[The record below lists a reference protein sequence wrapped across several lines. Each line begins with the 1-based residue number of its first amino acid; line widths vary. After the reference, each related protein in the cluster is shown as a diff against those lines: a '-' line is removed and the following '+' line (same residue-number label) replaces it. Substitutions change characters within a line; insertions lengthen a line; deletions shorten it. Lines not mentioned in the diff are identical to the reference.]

1 MTINATLI
9 GQMIAFAIFVWFTM
23 KYVWPPIATAMAER
37 QQKIADGLA
46 AAEKGARALQDAS
59 AQADVELKKAREEA
73 REIVA
78 SANRQ
83 ATGLIEEAREQAS
96 AEAQRVRASAE
107 GEVAQQ
113 VAQARAALKAEVAGL
128 AVAGAEKILRREVD
142 AKAHADLLD
151 ELAAK
156 V

>member
-1 MTINATLI
+1 MTINVTLI

-23 KYVWPPIATAMAER
+23 KYVWPPISTAMAER

-59 AQADVELKKAREEA
+59 SQAEVEMQKAREEA

-83 ATGLIEEAREQAS
+83 AVGLVEDARDQAKV
-96 AEAQRVRASAE
+96 EAQRVRDAAE
-107 GEVAQQ
+107 GEVEQQ
-113 VAQARAALKAEVAGL
+113 VAQARAALRQEVAGL

-142 AKAHADLLD
+142 ASTHAALLD
-151 ELAAK
+151 ELTAK

>member
-1 MTINATLI
+1 MAINVTLI

-23 KYVWPPIATAMAER
+23 KYVWPPIAQAMADR

-59 AQADVELKKAREEA
+59 AQAEAELAKVREEA

-83 ATGLIEEAREQAS
+83 ATALVEEAREQAKVE
-96 AEAQRVRASAE
+96 AERIREAAQ
-107 GEVAQQ
+107 GEVQQQ
-113 VAQARAALKAEVAGL
+113 VSQARSALQKEVGRLVIEAS
-128 AVAGAEKILRREVD
+128 EKILRKEVNAD
-142 AKAHADLLD
+142 THADLLKQVA
-151 ELAAK
+151 EQ

>member
-23 KYVWPPIATAMAER
+23 KYVWPPIASAMAER

-59 AQADVELKKAREEA
+59 TQVEAELAKAREEA

-83 ATGLIEEAREQAS
+83 ATSLVEEAREQAKT
-96 AEAQRVRASAE
+96 EAQRIRDAAE
-107 GEVAQQ
+107 GEVSQQ
-113 VAQARAALKAEVAGL
+113 IAQARTALQKDVGRLVIEAS
-128 AVAGAEKILRREVD
+128 EKILRKEVNAD
-142 AKAHADLLD
+142 VHADLLKQV
-151 ELAAK
+151 AAQ

>member
-1 MTINATLI
+1 MTINVTLI

-23 KYVWPPIATAMAER
+23 KYVWPPISTAMAER

-59 AQADVELKKAREEA
+59 SQAEVEMQKAREEA

-83 ATGLIEEAREQAS
+83 AVSLVEEAREQAKV
-96 AEAQRVRASAE
+96 EAQRVRDAAE
-107 GEVAQQ
+107 GEVEQQ
-113 VAQARAALKAEVAGL
+113 VAHARAALRQEVAGL
-128 AVAGAEKILRREVD
+128 AIAGAEKILRREVD
-142 AKAHADLLD
+142 AGAHAALLD

>member
-1 MTINATLI
+1 MTINVTLI

-23 KYVWPPIATAMAER
+23 KYVWPPISTAMAER

-59 AQADVELKKAREEA
+59 SQADVELRKAREEA
-73 REIVA
+73 REIMA

-83 ATGLIEEAREQAS
+83 ASGLIEEAREQATK
-96 AEAQRVRASAE
+96 EAQRVRAAAE

-113 VAQARAALKAEVAGL
+113 VAQARTALRAEVAAL

-142 AKAHADLLD
+142 AKSHADLLD

>member
-1 MTINATLI
+1 MTINVTLV
-9 GQMIAFAIFVWFTM
+9 GQMISFAIFVWFTM

-59 AQADVELKKAREEA
+59 NQADVELKKAREEA

-83 ATGLIEEAREQAS
+83 ATGLIEEAREQAT